1 LDESAVRR
9 VLRYEDLIGAMERA
23 LIDFSAGKVLQPVR
37 SILPAEAHHGFFGIM
52 PAVYHNIM
60 GAKLVTVFPKNAGT
74 LLPTHQAII
83 VVLNATN
90 GQPVAVLDGR
100 LITEMRTAAV
110 TAVATK
116 YLSTTD
122 ARKLAILGSGV
133 QAKAHYAALQTV
145 RHFDEV
151 SVWSRN
157 SSHAQKLA
165 AEIGATATSAEGAV
179 RKADVV
185 VTVTSAEE
193 PILRGEW
200 LKKGTLL
207 NAVGAVGLT
216 RRELDTAAMQGAVVV
231 DSRQAAA
238 AESGDIAF
246 AGVKVYGELGEILA
260 GKLATPSAGHVVFK
274 SLGLAVEDLAAA
286 SLVLESYAS

>member
-60 GAKLVTVFPKNAGT
+60 GAKLVTAFPKNAGT

-116 YLSTTD
+116 YLSTPD

-151 SVWSRN
+151 CVWSRN

-165 AEIGATATSAEGAV
+165 AEIGATATSAEEAV

-200 LKKGTLL
+200 LKKGTLV
-207 NAVGAVGLT
+207 NAVGAVGLA
-216 RRELDTAAMQGAVVV
+216 RRELDTAAMQEAVVV

-246 AGVKVYGELGEILA
+246 AGVTVYGELGEILA
-260 GKLATPSAGHVVFK
+260 GKLAMPSAGHVVFK

>member
-1 LDESAVRR
+1 VRR

-238 AESGDIAF
+238 AESGDIAL
-246 AGVKVYGELGEILA
+246 AGVKGYGELGEILA
-260 GKLATPSAGHVVFK
+260 GKLATRSAGQVVLK
-274 SLGLAVEDLAAA
+274 SLGVAVEDLAAA